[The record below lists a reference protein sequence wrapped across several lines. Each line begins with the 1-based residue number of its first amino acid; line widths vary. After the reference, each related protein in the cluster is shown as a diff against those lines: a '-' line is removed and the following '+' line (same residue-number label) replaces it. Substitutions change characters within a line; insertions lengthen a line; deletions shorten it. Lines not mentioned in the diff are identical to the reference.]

1 MTGKKMPSPMG
12 VAIRLFAP
20 IDGNS
25 VGTLL
30 GIVDQ
35 KLRDG
40 VKEFTLLISTG
51 GGSVFHGLSA

>member
-1 MTGKKMPSPMG
+1 MPSPMG